1 MSRRF
6 LGLISVALFSL
17 AFVHTAYAFTSPGNP
32 TGFVNDFANV
42 LAPAEKTALE
52 TKLKDFAM
60 QTGNEVSVVIV
71 QNLGGDVIENYAVEL
86 FQAWGIGNKEKD
98 NGVLFLVAID
108 DRAVRIEVGYGLEGD
123 LPDATANRIIQ
134 KIAIPYFKNGDYV
147 GGISNS
153 ADAIMSALG
162 GNTDVIPEESDAQL
176 DSNLNLNLNFV
187 FVIGFIVVSWLGAIL
202 GRSKSWWLGGV
213 IGGVAGIIVIAFFGF
228 LYIGL
233 IALSALIPLGLLF
246 DFIASRQFEKSK
258 TTGRRPPWWIGGGR
272 MGGGGFGGSGGG
284 FGGFGG
290 GSSGGGGASGR
301 W

>member
-42 LAPAEKTALE
+42 LAPADKTALE
-52 TKLKDFAM
+52 AKLKDFAA
-60 QTGNEVSVVIV
+60 QTGNEVSVVTV
-71 QNLGGDVIENYAVEL
+71 QNLGGDVIENYAVNL

-134 KIAIPYFKNGDYV
+134 KVTIPALKNGDYS
-147 GGISNS
+147 GGITKSV
-153 ADAIMSALG
+153 DAILSTLG
-162 GNTDVIPEESDAQL
+162 GDASYSAPTTEDDGGNFPPQL
-176 DSNLNLNLNFV
+176 IGIGV
-187 FVIGFIVVSWLGAIL
+187 FVIVWLAAIL
-202 GRSKSWWLGGV
+202 GRSKSWWTGGIVGAVVGV
-213 IGGVAGIIVIAFFGF
+213 ILGLIFGF
-228 LYIGL
+228 FYIGIL
-233 IALSALIPLGLLF
+233 AVVFLIPGGLLF
-246 DFIASRQFEKSK
+246 DFIVSRAFEKSK
-258 TTGRRPPWWIGGGR
+258 TTGGRPPWWIGGGG
-272 MGGGGFGGSGGG
+272 MGGRGGFGGGGG

>member
-1 MSRRF
+1 MRKFCGF
-6 LGLISVALFSL
+6 LLLVLFSFV
-17 AFVHTAYAFTSPGNP
+17 FVHSAYAFVSPGNP

-42 LAPAEKTALE
+42 FSPADKDALE
-52 TKLKDFAM
+52 TKLKDFSA
-60 QTGNEVSVVIV
+60 QTGNEVSVVTV
-71 QNLGGDVIENYAVEL
+71 QNLGGDTIENYAVNL
-86 FQAWGIGNKEKD
+86 FQAWGIGNREKD

-108 DRAVRIEVGYGLEGD
+108 DRATRIEVGYGLEGD

-153 ADAIMSALG
+153 TDAIISALG
-162 GNTDVIPEESDAQL
+162 GNTDVIPAESDTQL
-176 DSNLNLNLNFV
+176 NSNLNINLNFV
-187 FVIGFIVVSWLGAIL
+187 FVIGFIIVSWLGAIL

-213 IGGVAGIIVIAFFGF
+213 IGGIAGVIVIVFFGF
-228 LYIGL
+228 FYIGL
-233 IALSALIPLGLLF
+233 ISLSALIPLGLLF

-258 TTGRRPPWWIGGGR
+258 TTGGRPPWWIGGGR
-272 MGGGGFGGSGGG
+272 MGGGGFGGGGGG